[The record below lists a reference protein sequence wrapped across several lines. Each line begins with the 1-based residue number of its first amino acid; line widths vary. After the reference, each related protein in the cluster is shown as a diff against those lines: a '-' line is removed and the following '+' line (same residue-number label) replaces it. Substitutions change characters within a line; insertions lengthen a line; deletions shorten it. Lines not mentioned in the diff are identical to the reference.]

1 MATPIGNLEDITLRA
16 LRILGEVDL
25 IACEDTRHTKKLL
38 FHFQID
44 KPTCSY
50 HEHNEQRRTNW
61 LLQRLESGVDIALVS
76 DAGTPSISDPGY
88 RLVRTSIERGIRVSP
103 VPGACSIIAALSVSG
118 RPTDSF
124 VFLGFLP
131 SKPKA
136 RRSVLEEIRRETR
149 TVIFFE
155 SPFRLTATL
164 REIQEVL
171 GSRQMTVARE
181 MTKLHEELVTGTVPE
196 VACFFRC
203 HPPKGEAVLIV
214 EKASS
219 ETPFPESLGNKALGV
234 RLEGFMGQGLSKKDA
249 LKRLARELGCP
260 KRELYL
266 RLARETEVVKQEKI
280 GQVKSSSLRTEN

>member
-1 MATPIGNLEDITLRA
+1 MAGTLFVVATPIGNLEDITLRA

-38 FHFQID
+38 SHFQID

-61 LLQRLESGVDIALVS
+61 LLQRLESGVDIALVT

-103 VPGACSIIAALSVSG
+103 IPGACSIIAALSVSG

-136 RRSVLEEIRRETR
+136 RRSILEGIRWEPR
-149 TVIFFE
+149 TVLFFE
-155 SPFRLTATL
+155 SPIRLTATL
-164 REIQEVL
+164 RELQEVF
-171 GSRQMTVARE
+171 GARQMTVARE
-181 MTKLHEELVTGTVPE
+181 MTKVHEELVAGTVSE
-196 VACFFRC
+196 VLCFFRS
-203 HPPKGEAVLIV
+203 HPPKGEAVLIL

-219 ETPFPESLGNKALGV
+219 KTVVPESLGDKALWI
-234 RLEGFMGQGLSKKDA
+234 RLEGFMDQGLSKKDA

-266 RLARETEVVKQEKI
+266 RLARDTAVVSQEK
-280 GQVKSSSLRTEN
+280 